1 MILLKVD
8 MNVIANLVTLV
19 MDLFAMILT
28 NVTLIQI
35 TVTKMLSVSIIPLAM
50 IAHVISD
57 MKD

>member
-28 NVTLIQI
+28 NVMLTQI
-35 TVTKMLSVSIIPLAM
+35 TVTKMLNVSIIPLAM